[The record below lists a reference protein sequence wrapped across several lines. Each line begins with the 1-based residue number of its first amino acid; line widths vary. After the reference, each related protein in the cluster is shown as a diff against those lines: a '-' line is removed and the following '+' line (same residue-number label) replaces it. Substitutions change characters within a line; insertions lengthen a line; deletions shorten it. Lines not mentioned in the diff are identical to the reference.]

1 MKVIAFILLLMPLLG
16 VAQELPYK
24 DGDIV
29 YQLSIENSQLSKE
42 EIFNRTID
50 FVENTLKKGSVFIQT
65 QDLASGTILTIGKT
79 AFNEKNRSW
88 VKYEFGFAVWSRFK
102 MDFDISDGR
111 SVIRIYNIEISKSSG
126 AEEHYRKLTDD
137 AAEGKLYLSR
147 IKDGKLKNKRQ
158 REFEEKAEDINNTF
172 YTVLALYKRVINN

>member
-1 MKVIAFILLLMPLLG
+1 MKHLLFILFLIPFFS
-16 VAQELPYK
+16 VCQELPYK

-29 YQLSIENSQLSKE
+29 YELSLENNHLSKE

-65 QDLASGTILTIGKT
+65 QDLVDGTILTIGKT
-79 AFNEKNRSW
+79 AFNERNRSW

-111 SVIRIYNIEISKSSG
+111 SVIRIYSIEISKSSG

-158 REFEEKAEDINNTF
+158 KEFEQKAEDINNTF
-172 YTVLALYKRVINN
+172 YTVLALYKRAINN

>member
-1 MKVIAFILLLMPLLG
+1 MKIIFFILLFIPLLG

-29 YQLSIENSQLSKE
+29 YELAVQNSSLTKE
-42 EIFNRTID
+42 EIFDRTID
-50 FVENTLKKGSVFIQT
+50 FVQSTLKKGSVFIQT
-65 QDLASGTILTIGKT
+65 QDLGNGTILTIGKT
-79 AFNEKNRSW
+79 AFNEKDRSW
-88 VKYEFGFAVWSRFK
+88 VKYELGFAVWSRFK

-111 SVIRIYNIEISKSSG
+111 SVIRVYGIEISKSSG

-147 IKDGKLKNKRQ
+147 IKDGKLKTKRQ
-158 REFEEKAEDINNTF
+158 KEFEEKAEDINDTF
-172 YTVLALYKRVINN
+172 YTVLALYKRCVSK